1 MSRKIFVPIF
11 ALLVVALMAG
21 CAAPTPQPVP
31 PTKTPKPTFTPTP
44 DWTPTALAYPTTAPV
59 VEQTAAPS
67 ENTPEAGATTSGEAQ
82 ATTAPEATAAPT
94 EAPAPTVTRFTA
106 NQNVNVRS
114 GPGTVYP
121 AIGRLTAGQSFDVA
135 GRNDAGDWIKFDF
148 NGRDGW
154 VTFALV
160 SIEGDL
166 NGVQVAQAPAVPTA
180 RPQPTARPR
189 PAQPTA
195 VPQPTQPPAPPPP
208 QFPFQYVEGSANCQP
223 NAGTTYFNGV
233 VRYRNNEPRNGVC
246 VHIAFFGPRQT
257 KCSGCG
263 GVGNGN
269 WGFSPFGGG
278 QPPAGTT
285 VEIYVVGCQGVPE
298 GGQDQATGF
307 SDLTPKS
314 NKFVRTLNSG
324 EQCTGITFVGD

>member
-1 MSRKIFVPIF
+1 MSRKILVLVF
-11 ALLVVALMAG
+11 ALLVGGLVAG

-44 DWTPTALAYPTTAPV
+44 DWTPTSIAFETTAPEV
-59 VEQTAAPS
+59 QPTAAPA
-67 ENTPEAGATTSGEAQ
+67 EATAAPEDTA
-82 ATTAPEATAAPT
+82 APEATAAPT
-94 EAPAPTVTRFTA
+94 EAPTEALEAIRFTA

-121 AIGRLTAGQSFDVA
+121 AIGRLTAGQSFDVT
-135 GRNDAGDWIKFDF
+135 GRSESGDWVKFDYD
-148 NGRDGW
+148 GREGW

-160 SIEGDL
+160 SVEGDL
-166 NGVQVAQAPAVPTA
+166 NGVEVAQAPAVPTP

-189 PAQPTA
+189 P
-195 VPQPTQPPAPPPP
+195 VQPTQPPAPPPP
-208 QFPFQYVEGSANCQP
+208 QPTARPAFPFQSVEGSAKCEP

-233 VRYRNNEPRNGVC
+233 VRYRNNSPRNGVC

-263 GVGNGN
+263 GVGDGN
-269 WGFSPFGGG
+269 WGFSPFGGNPA
-278 QPPAGTT
+278 PPGTT
-285 VEIYVVGCQGVPE
+285 VEIYVVSCEGVTE
-298 GGQDQATGF
+298 GGQDLNTGF
-307 SDLTPKS
+307 SDLAPKS
-314 NKFVRTLNSG
+314 DKWVRTINAS